1 MKSRRPP
8 QFKTMT
14 RKGMLAIA
22 RELADCYP
30 GKKLTVLMPGDPIPA
45 EFRPKPITKKIKK

>member
-1 MKSRRPP
+1 
-8 QFKTMT
+8 MT

-30 GKKLTVLMPGDPIPA
+30 GKKLTVLMPGDPIPE
-45 EFRPKPITKKIKK
+45 EFRPKKKK